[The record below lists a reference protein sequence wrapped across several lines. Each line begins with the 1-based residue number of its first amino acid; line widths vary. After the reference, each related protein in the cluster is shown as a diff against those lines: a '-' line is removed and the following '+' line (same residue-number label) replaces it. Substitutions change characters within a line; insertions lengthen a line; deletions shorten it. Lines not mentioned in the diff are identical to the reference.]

1 MIGCSDLTLVVET
14 RSVWDDP
21 YEIIELKN
29 TTLII
34 SEENWQHLFECGV
47 QLRS

>member
-1 MIGCSDLTLVVET
+1 MISSSDLTLVVET
-14 RSVWDDP
+14 RTWDDP

-34 SEENWQHLFECGV
+34 SDENWQHLFE
-47 QLRS
+47 